1 MKKKAL
7 LGFMVADFGMFTVKL
22 ESTSSEKGT
31 MKIVMKQA
39 NEQDLESVL
48 ESASAKNVTPRI
60 KRTIWC

>member
-1 MKKKAL
+1 
-7 LGFMVADFGMFTVKL
+7 MVADFGMFTVKL